1 MNTRTRTEAV
11 MLPWRHFPHMLLLM
25 VSRAESLKPPSPM
38 AVFPWTTAT
47 SWHTIGITILA
58 AGHHGFLDEHDRIR
72 IQEQSQLLSH
82 SSIISFSG
90 RLSRSSSGR
99 KANLQH
105 WWHCQSFWRVAPPS
119 HHPHPTNM
127 TWIVAGRH
135 HVSRNLVES
144 PIIQNFLWR
153 HFVEHLVVSN
163 FIACFVA

>member
-11 MLPWRHFPHMLLLM
+11 MLPWWHFPICCCSRCPGLKAWNHLAPWRYFREQLLHHEFM
-25 VSRAESLKPPSPM
+25 TYSWDHKSCGGPS
-38 AVFPWTTAT
+38 W
-47 SWHTIGITILA
+47 
-58 AGHHGFLDEHDRIR
+58 FLDEHDMIR

-135 HVSRNLVES
+135 HVSHK
-144 PIIQNFLWR
+144 PCG
-153 HFVEHLVVSN
+153 VSYYTELSLETLRWTPDS
-163 FIACFVA
+163 